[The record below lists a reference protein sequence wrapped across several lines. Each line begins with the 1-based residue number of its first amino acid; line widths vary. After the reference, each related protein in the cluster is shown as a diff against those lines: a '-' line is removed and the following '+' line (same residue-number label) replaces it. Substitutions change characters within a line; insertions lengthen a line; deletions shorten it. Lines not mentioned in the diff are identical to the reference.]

1 MMYASILRYHFEKQD
16 KTPVYKEPSLV
27 TPELIPGVALE
38 FEIEMRGHA
47 IFICY
52 KIWSKKG
59 QRMLTLEVF

>member
-27 TPELIPGVALE
+27 TPELIPGSAFE

-47 IFICY
+47 IFICH

-59 QRMLTLEVF
+59 QRILTLELF